1 LRFFII
7 HVYYYKIFKMKIKR
21 KRIRR
26 FTLDQVVE
34 AVNYWSM
41 TTVPTEEV
49 KNLLLKDNKDGNQ
62 LTLFNN

>member
-1 LRFFII
+1 
-7 HVYYYKIFKMKIKR
+7 MKIKR

-34 AVNYWSM
+34 AVNYWAM

-62 LTLFNN
+62 LTLFNH